1 MSNKSYICKP
11 KVLIKR
17 TFSSHV
23 KKKDLIQEVYKDKR
37 TVFTFGEMA
46 LLLEESNAEKLRKK
60 INYYV
65 KNKAILNIR
74 RGVYAKEKYNAE
86 ELACKIYSPAY
97 LSLEYVLQK
106 QSVIFQYNTQFTMV
120 SYLSRI
126 ITVDNLKLSL
136 RKIKNEILVN
146 TSGII
151 QKDNGINIAT
161 PERALLDMLYL
172 NKEFFF
178 DNLAGID
185 QEKTRSLLPVYY
197 SARLKENIDKLFG
210 TK

>member
-1 MSNKSYICKP
+1 M
-11 KVLIKR
+11 
-17 TFSSHV
+17 
-23 KKKDLIQEVYKDKR
+23 KKKDFIQEVYKDSR
-37 TVFTFGEMA
+37 TVYTFGELA
-46 LLLEESNAEKLRKK
+46 LLLEESDAVRLRQK

-74 RGVYAKEKYNAE
+74 RGIYAKENYNAE

-106 QSVIFQYNTQFTMV
+106 ESIIFQYSEQLTMV
-120 SYLSRI
+120 SYLSRVI
-126 ITVDNLKLSL
+126 SVDNLKLSL

-146 TSGII
+146 AHGII
-151 QKDNGINIAT
+151 QKDKGINIAT

-172 NKEFFF
+172 NKEFYF

-185 QEKTRSLLPVYY
+185 QEKVRSLIPVYN
-197 SARLKENIDKLFG
+197 AAHLKERIAVLFG
-210 TK
+210 SK

>member
-1 MSNKSYICKP
+1 M
-11 KVLIKR
+11 
-17 TFSSHV
+17 
-23 KKKDLIQEVYKDKR
+23 KKKDFIQEVYKDKR

-46 LLLEESNAEKLRKK
+46 LLLEESDAGKLRQK

-65 KNKAILNIR
+65 KNNAILNIR
-74 RGVYAKEKYNAE
+74 RGIYAKENYNAE
-86 ELACKIYSPAY
+86 ELACKVYSPAY

-106 QSVIFQYNTQFTMV
+106 ESAIFQYNEQFTIV

-146 TSGII
+146 TLGII
-151 QKDNGINIAT
+151 SQDNGINIAT

-172 NKEFFF
+172 NKEFYF

-185 QEKTRSLLPVYY
+185 QEKTRSLLSVYY
-197 SARLKENIDKLFG
+197 SASLKKNIDKLFG
-210 TK
+210 PKKSLYYPPSRL

>member
-1 MSNKSYICKP
+1 M
-11 KVLIKR
+11 
-17 TFSSHV
+17 
-23 KKKDLIQEVYKDKR
+23 KKGDFIQEVYKDKR

-46 LLLEESNAEKLRKK
+46 LLLEESNAEKLRQK

-74 RGVYAKEKYNAE
+74 RGVYAKENYNAE

-126 ITVDNLKLSL
+126 IMVDNLKLSL

-151 QKDNGINIAT
+151 QNDNGINIAT
-161 PERALLDMLYL
+161 PERALLDMLYF

-185 QEKTRSLLPVYY
+185 QEKTRALLPVYY
-197 SARLKENIDKLFG
+197 SARLKENVDKLFG
-210 TK
+210 VK

>member
-1 MSNKSYICKP
+1 MN
-11 KVLIKR
+11 
-17 TFSSHV
+17 
-23 KKKDLIQEVYKDKR
+23 KKDFIQEVYKDKR

-46 LLLEESNAEKLRKK
+46 LLLEESDAEKLRQK
-60 INYYV
+60 ISYYV
-65 KNKAILNIR
+65 KNNAILNIR
-74 RGVYAKEKYNAE
+74 RGIYAKENYNAE
-86 ELACKIYSPAY
+86 ELACKIFSPAY

-106 QSVIFQYNTQFTMV
+106 ESVIFQYNEQLTMV
-120 SYLSRI
+120 SYLSRVI
-126 ITVDNLKLSL
+126 SVDNLKLSL

-146 TSGII
+146 TLGII

-172 NKEFFF
+172 NKEFYF

-185 QEKTRSLLPVYY
+185 QEKVRSLLQVYY
-197 SARLKENIDKLFG
+197 AAHLKDRIDKLFG